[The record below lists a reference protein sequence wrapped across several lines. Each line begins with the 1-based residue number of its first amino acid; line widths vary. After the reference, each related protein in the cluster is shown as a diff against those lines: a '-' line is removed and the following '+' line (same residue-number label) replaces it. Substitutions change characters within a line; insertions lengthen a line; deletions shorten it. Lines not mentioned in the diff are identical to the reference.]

1 MMGAS
6 RWLLPSRM
14 TAWRLAP
21 TARTDSG
28 LGIAPGNGLS
38 WNHHGGVPALRHP
51 LPALWP
57 PMSGGASIEN
67 RVQEFGGAIE
77 CGSEIFVEA
86 NLSSE
91 PRVGTWPR

>member
-1 MMGAS
+1 MKFVVK
-6 RWLLPSRM
+6 L
-14 TAWRLAP
+14 
-21 TARTDSG
+21 
-28 LGIAPGNGLS
+28 
-38 WNHHGGVPALRHP
+38 
-51 LPALWP
+51 
-57 PMSGGASIEN
+57 GGASIEN